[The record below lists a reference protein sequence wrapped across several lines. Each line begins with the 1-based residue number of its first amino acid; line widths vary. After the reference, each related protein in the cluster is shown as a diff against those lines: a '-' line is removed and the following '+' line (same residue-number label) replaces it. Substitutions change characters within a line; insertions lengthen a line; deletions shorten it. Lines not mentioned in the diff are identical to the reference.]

1 MKQQVLAGARRA
13 VVAAIALALLALVA
27 PAALAQPVLAPTAIS
42 IGAPTTATLGQRVT
56 LQARLVDAAG
66 APLAKAAV
74 FFTSPMAFLNGSGD
88 VVLAQATTDKDGL
101 AVTEYEVRSTG
112 QLTIQAE
119 FRGNDAYGPSKAS
132 AAMTVTGDGQLYV
145 QHAGLHVPGLNAGPA
160 PAPRLVDG
168 KLVLGSVPGTSALW
182 PAMSGWPLAA
192 ILLTVWSLY
201 AFVVTLIFRVAR
213 AGDTTT
219 SAPASGR
226 PDGGASSRAATG
238 PLEPSP
244 AGTRP
249 EPQRG
254 SS

>member
-1 MKQQVLAGARRA
+1 MKQQILAGARRA
-13 VVAAIALALLALVA
+13 VVAAIALTLAAA
-27 PAALAQPVLAPTAIS
+27 PAALAQPALAPTAIS
-42 IGAPTTATLGQRVT
+42 IGAPATATLGQRVT
-56 LQARLVDAAG
+56 LQARLVDGSG
-66 APLAKAAV
+66 APLAKATV
-74 FFTSPMAFLNGSGD
+74 FFTSPLAFLNGSGD

-119 FRGNDAYGPSKAS
+119 FRGNDAYGPSKAG
-132 AAMTVTGDGQLYV
+132 ATMTVTGDGQLYI

-160 PAPRLVDG
+160 RAPALVNG
-168 KLVLGSVPGTSALW
+168 KLVLERVPGTSALW
-182 PAMSGWPLAA
+182 PTMSGWPLAA

-213 AGDTTT
+213 ADDTTT

-226 PDGGASSRAATG
+226 PDGGASSGAATG
-238 PLEPSP
+238 PLDLSP

-249 EPQRG
+249 EPQGG